1 MPTMQHHGI
10 PVARG
15 PIAATAFAAPALTTR
30 VTIVPDLPLVP
41 VRAVVAAALA
51 ADRAARSIVWAE
63 LPAEPRDDRESWD
76 AIRGALAAASGSPLT
91 GEPDEAV
98 AAYVSSLKR
107 PLLLALELR
116 PGVSHELDAGLLAL
130 LADAPHLSILAICPG
145 RRMLEVMGRAEHDA
159 NLISAASLVVDAD
172 EIQRFAGKLGVQLSD
187 EDAIA
192 LAHSPMMLPDVLP
205 AVVASASLEEIETQ
219 GDAVSYL
226 LDECEN
232 YLTMRFRASS
242 DGSVTGLLPLAV
254 PSTLTGEILELVA
267 PAIAARTPL
276 DRAAQSRIVIREGG
290 PAQSLS
296 EGGARYRMEPML
308 RRVFI
313 LELKLRDPALARR
326 LSSSLGEHFRE
337 RGEVFESIAHFSD
350 AEDWDAVI
358 ETLDGEMFRLLAEDP
373 LRVHD
378 AILALPRKVRDD
390 NPRFTLC
397 LEVGWQPREG
407 LAQAYLT
414 IARRAAGI
422 FARLPREMSPWDLLH
437 VLLIKTI
444 VFRLKGDF
452 ASALESAHALDDLL
466 DGDDDIAGRPVGTLA
481 EAHYQSGMSRLL
493 GLDLVG
499 ARESFTRS
507 FTLTQN
513 RGEATDTLA
522 ERAAEATALVRAL
535 EGETDHAS
543 TWLALVGESSLGT
556 AGLVAHAL
564 IAMGRLEPADARHW
578 LASLADPSTHDE
590 LWPFAVHAANRYGLY
605 WGDPVETD
613 GALDR
618 TWAEHGEQLVAGS
631 TAQVLLTSDAA
642 DLALLLGQLSR
653 AEAALDGVPSRN
665 TWIAVPR
672 ARLALLGGNPKHALL
687 FILEGQRRGRTER
700 YGQLDLAVLRAAAEL
715 ALGRDDDATAS
726 LLRAVNQADKS
737 GVIVAFHLLPH
748 ETLRAL
754 ADLSPEA
761 ESFIQRH
768 ELQGTSYLAPYTTV
782 AGALS
787 ERELIVL
794 RALEPGATVEQIAKK
809 LFVASN
815 TVKAQLRSIYRK
827 LNVSTR
833 TEALLVAAELGL
845 LDADSRSA

>member
-1 MPTMQHHGI
+1 MPNTPHHGI
-10 PVARG
+10 PTSRG
-15 PIAATAFAAPALTTR
+15 PLAATGFAAPALETR

-51 ADRAARSIVWAE
+51 ADKTARSIVWAE
-63 LPAEPRDDRESWD
+63 LPADPADDREAWD
-76 AIRGALAAASGSPLT
+76 AIRGALAAGSGSPLA
-91 GEPDEAV
+91 GEPEEAV
-98 AAYVSSLKR
+98 AAYVAALKK
-107 PLLLALELR
+107 PLLLALELA
-116 PGVSHELDAGLLAL
+116 PGVPHELDAGLLAL
-130 LADAPHLSILAICPG
+130 LADAPQLSILAICPG

-159 NLISAASLVVDAD
+159 TLVSAAAFVVDAD
-172 EIQRFAGKLGVQLSD
+172 EIQRFAGKLGVPLSD

-254 PSTLTGEILELVA
+254 PSTLTAEILELVA

-276 DRAAQSRIVIREGG
+276 DRAAQSRIMIREGG
-290 PAQSLS
+290 AGEP
-296 EGGARYRMEPML
+296 RYRMEPML

-326 LSSSLGEHFRE
+326 LSSSLGEHFRD

-358 ETLDGEMFRLLAEDP
+358 ETLDGEMFRLLEEDP

-452 ASALESAHALDDLL
+452 AAALESAHALDQLL
-466 DGDDDIAGRPVGTLA
+466 DGDDDIAGRPIGTLA

-513 RGEATDTLA
+513 RGEATETLA

-543 TWLALVGESSLGT
+543 TWLALVGEKSLGT

-564 IAMGRLEPADARHW
+564 IAMGKLDPRDARHW

-618 TWAEHGEQLVAGS
+618 TWAEHGEQLVGGS

-715 ALGRDDDATAS
+715 ALGREDDATAS

-748 ETLRAL
+748 DTLRSL

-761 ESFIQRH
+761 ERFIERH
-768 ELQGTSYLAPYTTV
+768 KLQGTSYLAPYTTV

-845 LDADSRSA
+845 LDADSRTA

>member
-1 MPTMQHHGI
+1 MPNSQHHGI
-10 PVARG
+10 PTSRG
-15 PIAATAFAAPALTTR
+15 PLAATPFAAPDVGTR

-51 ADRAARSIVWAE
+51 ADKAARSIVWVE

-76 AIRGALAAASGSPLT
+76 AIRGALASASGSPLA
-91 GEPDEAV
+91 GEPGDAV
-98 AAYVSSLKR
+98 AAYASALKR
-107 PLLLALELR
+107 PLLLVLELR

-130 LADAPHLSILAICPG
+130 LPEAPQLSILAICPG

-159 NLISAASLVVDAD
+159 NLVSAASLVVDAD
-172 EIQRFAGKLGVQLSD
+172 EIRRFAGKLGVQLSD
-187 EDAIA
+187 EDAFA

-254 PSTLTGEILELVA
+254 PSTLTAEILELVA
-267 PAIAARTPL
+267 PDIAARTPL
-276 DRAAQSRIVIREGG
+276 DRAAQSRIMIREGG
-290 PAQSLS
+290 AG
-296 EGGARYRMEPML
+296 EARYRMEPML

-358 ETLDGEMFRLLAEDP
+358 ETLDSEMFRLLAEDP

-452 ASALESAHALDDLL
+452 ASALESAHALDELL
-466 DGDDDIAGRPVGTLA
+466 DGDDDIAGRPIGTLA

-522 ERAAEATALVRAL
+522 ERAAEAVALVRAL

-543 TWLALVGESSLGT
+543 TWLALVAETSLGT

-564 IAMGRLEPADARHW
+564 IAMGRLDPRGARHS

-672 ARLALLGGNPKHALL
+672 ARLALLSGNPKHALL

-748 ETLRAL
+748 ETLQAL
-754 ADLSPEA
+754 GDLSPEA
-761 ESFIQRH
+761 ERFIQRH

-845 LDADSRSA
+845 LDADSRTA

>member
-1 MPTMQHHGI
+1 MPQLRHHGI

-15 PIAATAFAAPALTTR
+15 PLATTAFTAPPPETR
-30 VTIVPDLPLVP
+30 ITVVPDLPLVP
-41 VRAVVAAALA
+41 VRAIVAATLDADRTARDIVWVELPEA
-51 ADRAARSIVWAE
+51 ADANRAWG
-63 LPAEPRDDRESWD
+63 
-76 AIRGALAAASGSPLT
+76 AIAGALADASGSPLP
-91 GEPDEAV
+91 GEPADAV
-98 AAYVSSLKR
+98 AAHVSALAR
-107 PLLLALELR
+107 PLLLALELH
-116 PGVSHELDAGLLAL
+116 PGVSDDLDAGLLAL
-130 LADAPHLSILAICPG
+130 LTDAPLLSVVAICSG
-145 RRMLEVMGRAEHDA
+145 RRMLEVMGRGEHGA
-159 NLISAASLVVDAD
+159 QLVSAASLVVEAA
-172 EIQRFAGKLGVQLSD
+172 EIRRFAGTLGVKLTD
-187 EDAIA
+187 EDSIA
-192 LAHSPMMLPDVLP
+192 LAHSPLTLPDVLP
-205 AVVASASLEEIETQ
+205 AVIASASLEELETQ

-226 LDECEN
+226 LDECDS
-232 YLTMRFRASS
+232 YLTMRVRASS

-254 PSTLTGEILELVA
+254 PSTLTAEILELVA
-267 PAIAARTPL
+267 PELAARTPL
-276 DRAAQSRIVIREGG
+276 DRLAASRLLVRETG
-290 PAQSLS
+290 PGA
-296 EGGARYRMEPML
+296 ARYRMEPML
-308 RRVFI
+308 RRI
-313 LELKLRDPALARR
+313 LLLELKLRDPAQARR
-326 LSSSLGEHFRE
+326 LSSSLGELFRD
-337 RGEVFESIAHFSD
+337 RGEVFEAIAHFSD
-350 AEDWDAVI
+350 AEDWDSVI
-358 ETLDGEMFRLLAEDP
+358 DTLDGEMFRLLAEDP

-378 AILALPRKVRDD
+378 AILALPREVRDA

-407 LAQAYLT
+407 LSQAYLT

-422 FARLPREMSPWDLLH
+422 FARLPQDMSPWDRLH

-444 VFRLKGDF
+444 VFRLKGDV
-452 ASALESAHALDDLL
+452 AAALEAARALDELL
-466 DGDDDIAGRPVGTLA
+466 DDDDIAGRSVGTLA

-513 RGEATDTLA
+513 RGGVSGMLA

-543 TWLALVGESSLGT
+543 TWLGLVAEPSLGT

-564 IAMGRLEPADARHW
+564 IAMGRLEPGEARRW
-578 LASLADPSTHDE
+578 LAMLAEPGTHDE
-590 LWPFAVHAANRYGLY
+590 LWPFAIHAANRFGLY

-613 GALDR
+613 ATLDR

-653 AEAALDGVPSRN
+653 AESALDAVASRT

-672 ARLALLGGNPKHALL
+672 ARLAMLGGNPKHALL

-715 ALGRDDDATAS
+715 ALGRVDDATAS
-726 LLRAVNQADKS
+726 LLRAINQADKS

-748 ETLRAL
+748 ETLRGL
-754 ADLSPEA
+754 AALSPEA
-761 ESFIQRH
+761 EAFFARH
-768 ELQGTSYLAPYTTV
+768 DLTGTSYLAPYTTV

-845 LDADSRSA
+845 LDADSRTA

>member
-1 MPTMQHHGI
+1 MPNTLHHGI
-10 PVARG
+10 PTARG
-15 PIAATAFAAPALTTR
+15 PLATTAFTAPALGTR

-41 VRAVVAAALA
+41 VRALVATALA
-51 ADRAARSIVWAE
+51 GDRTARDVVWAE
-63 LPAEPRDDRESWD
+63 LPAEPRDDREGWD
-76 AIRGALAAASGSPLT
+76 AIRGALAAATGSPLA

-98 AAYVSSLKR
+98 KSHLVALKR
-107 PLLLALELR
+107 PLLLTLELH
-116 PGVSHELDAGLLAL
+116 PGVSLEFDSGLLDL
-130 LADAPHLSILAICPG
+130 LADAPHLSILAICSG
-145 RRMLEVMGRAEHDA
+145 RRMLEVMGRVEYGAQ
-159 NLISAASLVVDAD
+159 LVSAASLIVDAK
-172 EIQRFAGKLGVQLSD
+172 EIRRFAGKLGVKLSD

-192 LAHSPMMLPDVLP
+192 LAHSPMILPDVLP
-205 AVVASASLEEIETQ
+205 AVIACASLEEIETQ

-232 YLTMRFRASS
+232 FLTMRFRASS
-242 DGSVTGLLPLAV
+242 DESVTGLLPLAV
-254 PSTLTGEILELVA
+254 PSTLTSAILGLVA
-267 PAIAARTPL
+267 PTIAARTPL
-276 DRAAQSRIVIREGG
+276 DRAALSRIVIRESGSG
-290 PAQSLS
+290 
-296 EGGARYRMEPML
+296 EARYRMEPML
-308 RRVFI
+308 RRVLI

-326 LSSSLGEHFRE
+326 LSLALGEHFRQ
-337 RGEVFESIAHFSD
+337 RGEIFESIAHFSD
-350 AEDWDAVI
+350 AEDWDAAI
-358 ETLDGEMFRLLAEDP
+358 ETLDSEMFRLLAADP

-452 ASALESAHALDDLL
+452 AAALDAANSLDALL
-466 DGDDDIAGRPVGTLA
+466 DSDDDIAGRPVGTLA
-481 EAHYQSGMSRLL
+481 EAHYQSGMTRLL

-543 TWLALVGESSLGT
+543 TWLGLVAETSLGT

-564 IAMGRLEPADARHW
+564 IAMGRLEPADARQW
-578 LASLADPSTHDE
+578 LASFADPSTHDE
-590 LWPFAVHAANRYGLY
+590 LWPFAVHASNRYGLY

-653 AEAALDGVPSRN
+653 AEATLDGVPSRN

-672 ARLALLGGNPKHALL
+672 ARLALLSGNPKHALL

-715 ALGRDDDATAS
+715 ALGREDDATAS

-748 ETLRAL
+748 ETLKIL
-754 ADLSPEA
+754 AELAPEA
-761 ESFIQRH
+761 ERFVERH
-768 ELQGTSYLAPYTTV
+768 ELRGTSYLAPYTAV

-794 RALEPGATVEQIAKK
+794 RALEPGETVEQIAKK

-845 LDADSRSA
+845 LDADTRTA

>member
-1 MPTMQHHGI
+1 MPKAQHHGI
-10 PVARG
+10 PAARG
-15 PIAATAFAAPALTTR
+15 PLAATAFAPPEPGTR
-30 VTIVPDLPLVP
+30 LSIVPDVPLVP

-51 ADRAARSIVWAE
+51 RDAADRDIVWVA
-63 LPAEPRDDRESWD
+63 LPAEPADEREVWD
-76 AIRGALAAASGSPLT
+76 AIRGALADASGAPLT
-91 GEPDEAV
+91 GDPDAAV
-98 AAYVSSLKR
+98 VEHVATR
-107 PLLLALELR
+107 RRDLLLVLDVP
-116 PGVSHELDAGLLAL
+116 PGVPHEVDAGLLGL
-130 LADAPHLSILAICPG
+130 LVAAPRLSILAICPG
-145 RRMLEVMGRAEHDA
+145 RRMLEVMGRVEHGAE
-159 NLISAASLVVDAD
+159 LVSAADLVVDAAG
-172 EIQRFAGKLGVQLSD
+172 IRAFAGKLGVQLSD

-192 LAHSPMMLPDVLP
+192 LSHSPLTLPDVLP
-205 AVVASASLEEIETQ
+205 AVIATASLEEIETQ

-226 LDECEN
+226 LDECESF
-232 YLTMRFRASS
+232 LTLRFRATS
-242 DGSVTGLLPLAV
+242 DDSVTGLLPLAV
-254 PSTLTGEILELVA
+254 PSTLTAEILNLVA
-267 PAIAARTPL
+267 PAIAARAPL
-276 DRAAQSRIVIREGG
+276 DRAAQARMVVREPGTG
-290 PAQSLS
+290 EP
-296 EGGARYRMEPML
+296 RYRMEPML
-308 RRVFI
+308 RRVLI
-313 LELKLRDPALARR
+313 LELKLRDPALSRE
-326 LSSSLGEHFRE
+326 LSSSLGVHFRE

-358 ETLDGEMFRLLAEDP
+358 ATLDGQMFRLLAEDP

-378 AILALPRKVRDD
+378 AILALPRRVREE

-414 IARRAAGI
+414 IARRAAGV
-422 FARLPREMSPWDLLH
+422 FARLPEEMSAWDLLH

-452 ASALESAHALDDLL
+452 PAALAAADALDALL
-466 DGDDDIAGRPVGTLA
+466 DGDDDVAGRPIGTLA
-481 EAHYQSGMSRLL
+481 EAHYQSGMTRLL

-499 ARESFTRS
+499 AREGFARS

-513 RGEATDTLA
+513 RGEATEALA
-522 ERAAEATALVRAL
+522 TRAAEATALVRAL

-543 TWLALVGESSLGT
+543 TWLGHVEDAALGT

-564 IAMGRLEPADARHW
+564 IEMGRLHPEQARARLDQLGDPAE
-578 LASLADPSTHDE
+578 HDE
-590 LWPFAVHAANRYGLY
+590 LWPFVVHAGDRYGLC
-605 WGDPVETD
+605 WGDAVETD
-613 GALDR
+613 SALDR

-687 FILEGQRRGRTER
+687 FILEGQRRGRVER

-715 ALGRDDDATAS
+715 ALGREDDATAS
-726 LLRAVNQADKS
+726 LLRAINQSEKS
-737 GVIVAFHLLPH
+737 GVIVPFHLLPH
-748 ETLRAL
+748 DTLRSL
-754 ADLSPEA
+754 AGLSSEA
-761 ESFIQRH
+761 GAFVARH
-768 ELQGTSYLAPYTTV
+768 GLTGSDYLAPYTAV

-845 LDADSRSA
+845 LDADPRSA

>member
-1 MPTMQHHGI
+1 MPQALHHGL

-15 PIAATAFAAPALTTR
+15 PVAPTAFRAPDHDIR
-30 VTIVPDLPLVP
+30 ITIVPDLPLVP
-41 VRAVVAAALA
+41 VRAVVAAALT
-51 ADRAARSIVWAE
+51 ADTVDRDIVWAE
-63 LPAEPRDDRESWD
+63 LPAAPVDDREAWD
-76 AIRGALAAASGSPLT
+76 AIRGALAHASGVALK
-91 GEPDEAV
+91 GEPDAAV
-98 AAYVSSLKR
+98 VEYLAELKR
-107 PLLLALELR
+107 PLLLALDIR
-116 PGVSHELDAGLLAL
+116 PSVSHELDAGLLGL
-130 LADAPHLSILAICPG
+130 LVAAPKLSIIAICPG
-145 RRMLEVMGRAEHDA
+145 RRMLEVMGRAEYGA
-159 NLISAASLVVDAD
+159 QLVSAATLVVDP
-172 EIQRFAGKLGVQLSD
+172 EGIRRFAGKLGVQLTD

-192 LAHSPMMLPDVLP
+192 LSHSPMMLPDVLP
-205 AVVASASLEEIETQ
+205 AVIASASLEEMETQ

-242 DGSVTGLLPLAV
+242 DDSVTGLLPLAV
-254 PSTLTGEILELVA
+254 PSTLTGEILSLVA
-267 PAIAARTPL
+267 PAIAERTPL
-276 DRAAQSRIVIREGG
+276 DRAAQSRIVIREAAGSTGEQGG
-290 PAQSLS
+290 
-296 EGGARYRMEPML
+296 EARYRMEPML
-308 RRVFI
+308 RRVLI
-313 LELKLRDPALARR
+313 LELKLRDPALSKR
-326 LSSSLGEHFRE
+326 LSSALGEHFRE

-350 AEDWDAVI
+350 AEDWDSVI
-358 ETLDGEMFRLLAEDP
+358 GTLDGEMFRLLAEDP

-378 AILALPRKVRDD
+378 AILALPRKVRDE

-422 FARLPREMSPWDLLH
+422 FARLPREMSPWDMLH

-452 ASALESAHALDDLL
+452 AAALDAVRELDALL
-466 DGDDDIAGRPVGTLA
+466 DDDDDIAGRPVGTLA
-481 EAHYQSGMSRLL
+481 EAHYQSGLTRML

-513 RGEATDTLA
+513 RGDSAEKLA

-543 TWLALVGESSLGT
+543 TWLALVPEASIGT

-564 IAMGRLEPADARHW
+564 IAMGRLEPTSARHW
-578 LASLADPSTHDE
+578 LASLADPAGHDE
-590 LWPFAVHAANRYGLY
+590 LWPFVVHANNRYGLY

-653 AEAALDGVPSRN
+653 AEAALDGVVSRN

-687 FILEGQRRGRTER
+687 FILEGQRRGRVER

-715 ALGRDDDATAS
+715 ALGREDDATAS

-748 ETLRAL
+748 QTLRAL

-761 ESFIQRH
+761 DAFVGRH
-768 ELQGTSYLAPYTTV
+768 ELRGTSYLAPYTAV

-809 LFVASN
+809 
-815 TVKAQLRSIYRK
+815 
-827 LNVSTR
+827 
-833 TEALLVAAELGL
+833 
-845 LDADSRSA
+845 

>member
-1 MPTMQHHGI
+1 MPNPLHHGI

-15 PIAATAFAAPALTTR
+15 PIATTAFSPPALDTR
-30 VTIVPDLPLVP
+30 ITIVPDLPLVP
-41 VRAVVAAALA
+41 VRAVVATALA
-51 ADRAARSIVWAE
+51 ADKSARDIVWAE
-63 LPAEPRDDRESWD
+63 LPAAPADDREAWD
-76 AIRGALAAASGSPLT
+76 AIRSALAAATGSPDG

-98 AAYVSSLKR
+98 AAQLSALKR
-107 PLLLALELR
+107 PLLLALELA
-116 PGVSHELDAGLLAL
+116 PGVSHEVDAGLLAL
-130 LADAPHLSILAICPG
+130 LTDAPHFSILAICSG
-145 RRMLEVMGRAEHDA
+145 RRMLEVMGRGEHGA
-159 NLISAASLVVDAD
+159 QLVSPVSLVVEAA
-172 EIQRFAGKLGVQLSD
+172 EIRRFAGKLGVKLSD
-187 EDAIA
+187 EDALA

-205 AVVASASLEEIETQ
+205 AVIASASLEEIETQ

-254 PSTLTGEILELVA
+254 PSTLTADILEIVA
-267 PAIAARTPL
+267 PEIAARTPL
-276 DRAAQSRIVIREGG
+276 DRAALSRIMIRESAAGDG
-290 PAQSLS
+290 
-296 EGGARYRMEPML
+296 RYRMEPML
-308 RRVFI
+308 RRIFI

-350 AEDWDAVI
+350 AEDWDSVI
-358 ETLDGEMFRLLAEDP
+358 ETLDSEMFRLLAEDP

-437 VLLIKTI
+437 VLLIKSI

-452 ASALESAHALDDLL
+452 AAALEAARALDALL
-466 DGDDDIAGRPVGTLA
+466 DGDDDIAGRPIGTLA
-481 EAHYQSGMSRLL
+481 EAHYQSGMTRLL
-493 GLDLVG
+493 GLDMVG

-543 TWLALVGESSLGT
+543 TWLGLVAETSLGT

-564 IAMGRLEPADARHW
+564 IAMGRLEPAEARHW

-715 ALGRDDDATAS
+715 ALGREDDATAS

-748 ETLRAL
+748 ETLQSL
-754 ADLSPEA
+754 AGLSPEA
-761 ESFIQRH
+761 ERFVERH
-768 ELQGTSYLAPYTTV
+768 DLQGTSYLAPYTAV

>member
-1 MPTMQHHGI
+1 MPKAQHHGI
-10 PVARG
+10 PRARG
-15 PIAATAFAAPALTTR
+15 PVATTAFRAPDPEVRL
-30 VTIVPDLPLVP
+30 TIVPDLPLVP
-41 VRAVVAAALA
+41 VRAVVGAALA
-51 ADRAARSIVWAE
+51 ADDLPRDIVWVE
-63 LPAEPRDDRESWD
+63 LPTTPVDDRESWD
-76 AIRGALAAASGSPLT
+76 AIRASLAAASGAALT
-91 GEPDEAV
+91 GEPEAAVVEYV
-98 AAYVSSLKR
+98 AALKR
-107 PLLLALELR
+107 PLLLALDIR
-116 PGVSHELDAGLLAL
+116 PEVSHDLDAGLLAL
-130 LADAPHLSILAICPG
+130 LVGAPKLSIIAICPG
-145 RRMLEVMGRAEHDA
+145 RRLLEVMGRVEHA
-159 NLISAASLVVDAD
+159 AHLVSAATLVVDPD
-172 EIQRFAGKLGVQLSD
+172 GIRTFAAKLGVQLSD

-192 LAHSPMMLPDVLP
+192 LSHSPMMLPDVLP
-205 AVVASASLEEIETQ
+205 AVIASASLEEIETQ

-242 DGSVTGLLPLAV
+242 DDTVTGLLPLAV
-254 PSTLTGEILELVA
+254 PSTLTAEILELVA
-267 PAIAARTPL
+267 PAIAARTQL
-276 DRAAQSRIVIREGG
+276 DRAAQSRIVIREAGSGPSPAEGG
-290 PAQSLS
+290 P
-296 EGGARYRMEPML
+296 RYRMEPML
-308 RRVFI
+308 RRVLI
-313 LELKLRDPALARR
+313 LELRLRDPALSRQ
-326 LSSSLGEHFRE
+326 LSSALGEHFRD
-337 RGEVFESIAHFSD
+337 RGDVFESIAHFSD
-350 AEDWDAVI
+350 AEDWGAVI
-358 ETLDGEMFRLLAEDP
+358 DTLDGQMFRLLAEDP

-378 AILALPRKVRDD
+378 AILALPRKVRDE

-452 ASALESAHALDDLL
+452 AAALDSAHALDELL
-466 DGDDDIAGRPVGTLA
+466 DGDDDISGRPIGTLA

-513 RGEATDTLA
+513 RGDAAEKLA

-543 TWLALVGESSLGT
+543 TWLALVQEASLGT

-564 IAMGRLEPADARHW
+564 IAMGRLRPDDARHW
-578 LASLADPSTHDE
+578 LALLADPSVHDE
-590 LWPFAVHAANRYGLY
+590 LWPFVVHAANRYGLY

-613 GALDR
+613 SALDR

-687 FILEGQRRGRTER
+687 FILEGQRRGRVER
-700 YGQLDLAVLRAAAEL
+700 YGQLDLAVLRSAAEL
-715 ALGRDDDATAS
+715 ARDATTTP
-726 LLRAVNQADKS
+726 R
-737 GVIVAFHLLPH
+737 P
-748 ETLRAL
+748 RCC
-754 ADLSPEA
+754 
-761 ESFIQRH
+761 
-768 ELQGTSYLAPYTTV
+768 AP
-782 AGALS
+782 
-787 ERELIVL
+787 
-794 RALEPGATVEQIAKK
+794 
-809 LFVASN
+809 
-815 TVKAQLRSIYRK
+815 
-827 LNVSTR
+827 STR
-833 TEALLVAAELGL
+833 PT
-845 LDADSRSA
+845 SRA

>member
-1 MPTMQHHGI
+1 MPKAQHHGF
-10 PVARG
+10 PPSRG
-15 PIAATAFAAPALTTR
+15 PLAATAFAAPHQEARL
-30 VTIVPDLPLVP
+30 TIVPDLPLVP

-51 ADRAARSIVWAE
+51 ADSADRDIVWAE
-63 LPAEPRDDRESWD
+63 LPDGEAD
-76 AIRGALAAASGSPLT
+76 AWEALRAALAAASGSALD
-91 GEPDEAV
+91 GAPDAAV
-98 AAYVSSLKR
+98 IEHLAQLRR
-107 PLLLALELR
+107 PLLLALDIR
-116 PGVSHELDAGLLAL
+116 PGVSHELDSGLLGMLVA
-130 LADAPHLSILAICPG
+130 APLLSIVAICPG
-145 RRMLEVMGRAEHDA
+145 RRMLEVMGRVEHGA
-159 NLISAASLVVDAD
+159 QLVSPASLVVDAD
-172 EIQRFAGKLGVQLSD
+172 GIRRFAGKLGVQLTE

-192 LAHSPMMLPDVLP
+192 LAHSPLLLPDVLP
-205 AVVASASLEEIETQ
+205 AVVASASLEEMETQ

-232 YLTMRFRASS
+232 FLTMRFRASS
-242 DGSVTGLLPLAV
+242 DDSVTGLLPLAV
-254 PSTLTGEILELVA
+254 PSTLTAEIIELVA
-267 PAIAARTPL
+267 PGIARRTPL
-276 DRAAQSRIVIREGG
+276 ERAALAGIMIREGG
-290 PAQSLS
+290 S
-296 EGGARYRMEPML
+296 GDARYRMEPML
-308 RRVFI
+308 RRVLI
-313 LELKLRDPALARR
+313 LELRLRDPALSRR

-358 ETLDGEMFRLLAEDP
+358 GTLDGEMFRLLADDP

-378 AILALPRKVRDD
+378 AILALPRQVRDD

-422 FARLPREMSPWDLLH
+422 FGRLPKDMAPWDLLH

-452 ASALESAHALDDLL
+452 ATALEAADELDGLL
-466 DGDDDIAGRPVGTLA
+466 DGDDDIAGRPIGTLA
-481 EAHYQSGMSRLL
+481 EAHYQSGMTRLL

-513 RGEATDTLA
+513 RGDAAERLA

-543 TWLALVGESSLGT
+543 SWLAQVPEEALST
-556 AGLVAHAL
+556 AGLVARAL
-564 IAMGRLEPADARHW
+564 IAMGRLDPEDARHW
-578 LASLADPSTHDE
+578 LALLADPAEHDE
-590 LWPFAVHAANRYGLY
+590 LWPFVVHAGDRYGLY

-613 GALDR
+613 SALDR

-687 FILEGQRRGRTER
+687 FILEGQRRGRVER

-715 ALGRDDDATAS
+715 ALGREDDATAS
-726 LLRAVNQADKS
+726 LLRAINQADKS
-737 GVIVAFHLLPH
+737 GVIVPFHLLPH
-748 ETLRAL
+748 DTLRVL
-754 ADLSPEA
+754 AALSPEA
-761 ESFIQRH
+761 EAFVARH
-768 ELQGTSYLAPYTTV
+768 ELQGTSYLAPYTAV

>member
-1 MPTMQHHGI
+1 MPTALHHGI
-10 PVARG
+10 PTARG
-15 PIAATAFAAPALTTR
+15 PLAATTFAAPDPAVRL
-30 VTIVPDLPLVP
+30 TIVPDLPLVP
-41 VRAVVAAALA
+41 VRPVVAAALA
-51 ADRAARSIVWAE
+51 ADRAARDIVWID
-63 LPAEPRDDRESWD
+63 LPAAPRDDRDAWG
-76 AIRGALAAASGSPLT
+76 AIRDALAAATGSPLA
-91 GEPDEAV
+91 GEPGDAV
-98 AAYVSSLKR
+98 AAHLSARER
-107 PLLLALELR
+107 PLLLALELHA
-116 PGVSHELDAGLLAL
+116 GVSLEIDSGLLAL
-130 LADAPHLSILAICPG
+130 LADAPHVSILAICSG
-145 RRMLEVMGRAEHDA
+145 RRLLEVMGRVEHGA
-159 NLISAASLVVDAD
+159 RMVSASSLVVDAK
-172 EIQRFAGKLGVQLSD
+172 EIRRFAGKLGVTLSD
-187 EDAIA
+187 EDALV
-192 LAHSPMMLPDVLP
+192 LAHSPVMLPDVLP
-205 AVVASASLEEIETQ
+205 AVIASVSLEEIETQ
-219 GDAVSYL
+219 GDVVSYL

-242 DGSVTGLLPLAV
+242 DESVTGLLPLAV
-254 PSTLTGEILELVA
+254 PSTLTGEVLELVA

-276 DRAAQSRIVIREGG
+276 DRAALSRILIRESGTG
-290 PAQSLS
+290 T
-296 EGGARYRMEPML
+296 ARFRMEPML
-308 RRVFI
+308 RRV
-313 LELKLRDPALARR
+313 LLVELKLRDPELARR
-326 LSSSLGEHFRE
+326 LSSSLGEHFRA
-337 RGEVFESIAHFSD
+337 RGEIFEAIAHFSD
-350 AEDWDAVI
+350 AGDWDSVI
-358 ETLDGEMFRLLAEDP
+358 ETLDSEMFRLLAEDP

-390 NPRFTLC
+390 NPRLTLL

-422 FARLPREMSPWDLLH
+422 FARLPHEMSPWDLLH

-452 ASALESAHALDDLL
+452 AAALDAAHAIDALL

-481 EAHYQSGMSRLL
+481 EAHFQSGMTRLL

-507 FTLTQN
+507 FTLTQK
-513 RGEATDTLA
+513 RGAATDPQA

-535 EGETDHAS
+535 EGETEHAS
-543 TWLALVGESSLGT
+543 TWLGLVAETSLGT

-564 IAMGRLEPADARHW
+564 IAMGRLDPAEARRR
-578 LASLADPSTHDE
+578 LASLSDPSTHDE
-590 LWPFAVHAANRYGLY
+590 LWPFAVHAANRFGLY

-653 AEAALDGVPSRN
+653 AEAALDAVPSRN

-672 ARLALLGGNPKHALL
+672 ARLALLGGDPKHALL

-715 ALGRDDDATAS
+715 ALGREDDATAS
-726 LLRAVNQADKS
+726 LLRAVNQAEKS

-754 ADLSPEA
+754 ADLVPEA
-761 ESFIQRH
+761 ARFVERH
-768 ELQGTSYLAPYTTV
+768 ELHGTAYLAPYTTV

-845 LDADSRSA
+845 LDADSRTA

>member
-1 MPTMQHHGI
+1 MPSLRHHGI

-15 PIAATAFAAPALTTR
+15 PIAAPAFAAPSLDTR
-30 VTIVPDLPLVP
+30 ITIVPDVPLVP

-51 ADRAARSIVWAE
+51 ADKLERDIVWVE
-63 LPAEPRDDRESWD
+63 LPAGSCDASDAWEAMRAALASASRSSIDGEPR
-76 AIRGALAAASGSPLT
+76 
-91 GEPDEAV
+91 EAV
-98 AAYVSSLKR
+98 AAHIAGRTR
-107 PLLLALELR
+107 PLLLVLELH
-116 PGVSHELDAGLLAL
+116 PGVPHELDSGLLAL
-130 LADAPHLSILAICPG
+130 LTDAPLLSILAICSG
-145 RRMLEVMGRAEHDA
+145 RRMLEVMGRGEHGA
-159 NLISAASLVVDAD
+159 QLVSAASLVVEAA
-172 EIQRFAGKLGVQLSD
+172 EIRRFAGKLGVTLSD

-205 AVVASASLEEIETQ
+205 AVIASASLEEMATQ
-219 GDAVSYL
+219 GDAVAYL

-254 PSTLTGEILELVA
+254 PSTLTAEILTLVA
-267 PAIAARTPL
+267 PDIALRSPL
-276 DRAAQSRIVIREGG
+276 DRIASSRILVRESGTG
-290 PAQSLS
+290 P
-296 EGGARYRMEPML
+296 ARYRMEPML

-313 LELKLRDPALARR
+313 LELKLRDPERARR
-326 LSSSLGEHFRE
+326 LSSSLGEHFRD
-337 RGEVFESIAHFSD
+337 RGEVFEAISHFAD

-358 ETLDGEMFRLLAEDP
+358 ETLDSEMFRLLAEDP

-378 AILALPRKVRDD
+378 AILALPRAVRDD

-422 FARLPREMSPWDLLH
+422 FARLPQEMSPWDRLH

-452 ASALESAHALDDLL
+452 GAALEAADGLDALL
-466 DGDDDIAGRPVGTLA
+466 DGDDDISGRPLRTLA
-481 EAHYQSGMSRLL
+481 EAHYQSGMTRLL

-499 ARESFTRS
+499 ARESFARS

-513 RGEATDTLA
+513 GGAASDLLA

-535 EGETDHAS
+535 EGETDNAS
-543 TWLALVGESSLGT
+543 TWLGLVAEASLGT

-578 LASLADPSTHDE
+578 LATLADPGAQDE

-631 TAQVLLTSDAA
+631 TAHVLLTSDAA

-672 ARLALLGGNPKHALL
+672 ARLAMLTGNPKHALL

-715 ALGRDDDATAS
+715 ALGREDDAAAS
-726 LLRAVNQADKS
+726 LLRAVNQADKT

-748 ETLRAL
+748 ETLQQL
-754 ADLSPEA
+754 AALSPEA
-761 ESFIQRH
+761 QRFVKRH
-768 ELQGTSYLAPYTTV
+768 QLKGTSYLAPYTAI

-809 LFVASN
+809 LFV
-815 TVKAQLRSIYRK
+815 
-827 LNVSTR
+827 
-833 TEALLVAAELGL
+833 
-845 LDADSRSA
+845 

>member
-1 MPTMQHHGI
+1 MPHTLHHGI
-10 PVARG
+10 PSARG
-15 PIAATAFAAPALTTR
+15 PLAATAFVAPATGTR
-30 VTIVPDLPLVP
+30 VSIVPDLPLVP
-41 VRAVVAAALA
+41 VRTVVAAALA
-51 ADRAARSIVWAE
+51 GDRTARDIVWVD
-63 LPAEPRDDRESWD
+63 LPAEPRDDREAWD
-76 AIRGALAAASGSPLT
+76 AIRGALAAATGSPLS
-91 GEPDEAV
+91 GEPGEAV
-98 AAYVSSLKR
+98 ATHLAALTR
-107 PLLLALELR
+107 PLLLAFELHPGISLELD
-116 PGVSHELDAGLLAL
+116 SGLLGL
-130 LADAPHLSILAICPG
+130 LADAPQLSLLAICSG
-145 RRMLEVMGRAEHDA
+145 RRLLEVMGRVEHGA
-159 NLISAASLVVDAD
+159 QLVSAASLVVDAK
-172 EIQRFAGKLGVQLSD
+172 EIRRFAGKLGVKLSD

-192 LAHSPMMLPDVLP
+192 LAHSPMILPDVLP
-205 AVVASASLEEIETQ
+205 AVIASASLEEIETQ
-219 GDAVSYL
+219 GDALSYL

-232 YLTMRFRASS
+232 FLTMRFRASS
-242 DGSVTGLLPLAV
+242 DESVTGLLPLAV
-254 PSTLTGEILELVA
+254 PSTLTGEILELIA

-276 DRAAQSRIVIREGG
+276 DRAALSRIMIRESGPGQSMSEGG
-290 PAQSLS
+290 P
-296 EGGARYRMEPML
+296 RYRMEPML
-308 RRVFI
+308 RRVLI
-313 LELKLRDPALARR
+313 MELKLRDPALARR
-326 LSSSLGEHFRE
+326 LSSSLGEHFRD
-337 RGEVFESIAHFSD
+337 RGEVFASIAHFSD

-358 ETLDGEMFRLLAEDP
+358 ETLDSEMFRLLAEDP

-452 ASALESAHALDDLL
+452 AAALVAAHGLDALL
-466 DGDDDIAGRPVGTLA
+466 DGDDDIAGRPIGTLA
-481 EAHYQSGMSRLL
+481 EAHYQSGMTRLL

-513 RGEATDTLA
+513 RGEATDSLA

-543 TWLALVGESSLGT
+543 TWLGLVAETSLGT
-556 AGLVAHAL
+556 AGVVAHAL
-564 IAMGRLEPADARHW
+564 TAMGRLEPADARHW
-578 LASLADPSTHDE
+578 LASLADPSTNDE

-613 GALDR
+613 GSLDR

-672 ARLALLGGNPKHALL
+672 ARLALLAGNPKHALL

-737 GVIVAFHLLPH
+737 GVIVAFHLLPPD
-748 ETLRAL
+748 TLRAL
-754 ADLSPEA
+754 AALSPEA
-761 ESFIQRH
+761 ARFVERH
-768 ELQGTSYLAPYTTV
+768 ELQGTSYLAPYTAV

-794 RALEPGATVEQIAKK
+794 RSLEPGATVEQIAKK

>member
-1 MPTMQHHGI
+1 MSKAQHHGI

-15 PIAATAFAAPALTTR
+15 PIAATAFIAPEPGTR
-30 VTIVPDLPLVP
+30 LTIVPDLPLVP
-41 VRAVVAAALA
+41 VRAVVAAALE
-51 ADRAARSIVWAE
+51 ADNRERSIVWVD
-63 LPAEPRDDRESWD
+63 LPADPIDDRESWD
-76 AIRGALAAASGSPLT
+76 AIRAALAAASGTPLA
-91 GEPDEAV
+91 GEPDAAV
-98 AAYVSSLKR
+98 IDYVAGLKR
-107 PLLLALELR
+107 PLLLAVDIR
-116 PGVSHELDAGLLAL
+116 PGVSHELDAGLLSL
-130 LADAPHLSILAICPG
+130 LIAAPKLSIIAICPG
-145 RRMLEVMGRAEHDA
+145 RRMLEVMGRVEHA
-159 NLISAASLVVDAD
+159 AQLISGAALVVEPDG
-172 EIQRFAGKLGVQLSD
+172 IRTFAAKLGVQLSD

-192 LAHSPMMLPDVLP
+192 LSHSPMMLPDVLP
-205 AVVASASLEEIETQ
+205 AVIASASLEEMQTQ
-219 GDAVSYL
+219 GDAVLYL

-232 YLTMRFRASS
+232 YLTMRFRASA
-242 DGSVTGLLPLAV
+242 DDSVTGLLPLAV
-254 PSTLTGEILELVA
+254 PSTLTAEILELVA
-267 PAIAARTPL
+267 PAIAARAQL
-276 DRAAQSRIVIREGG
+276 DRGAQSRIVIRQAGD
-290 PAQSLS
+290 
-296 EGGARYRMEPML
+296 GAGARDVVRYRMEPML
-308 RRVFI
+308 RRVLI
-313 LELKLRDPALARR
+313 LELRLRDPALSRR
-326 LSSSLGEHFRE
+326 LSSALGEHFRE

-350 AEDWDAVI
+350 AEDWDSVI
-358 ETLDGEMFRLLAEDP
+358 ETLDSQMFRLLAEDP

-378 AILALPRKVRDD
+378 AILALPRSVREE

-422 FARLPREMSPWDLLH
+422 FARLPQQMSPWDLLH

-452 ASALESAHALDDLL
+452 AAALESANALDDLL
-466 DGDDDIAGRPVGTLA
+466 DRDDDISGRPIGTLA

-493 GLDLVG
+493 GLDMVG

-513 RGEATDTLA
+513 RGESAEKLA
-522 ERAAEATALVRAL
+522 ERAAQATALVRAL
-535 EGETDHAS
+535 EGETDQAS
-543 TWLALVGESSLGT
+543 TWLGLVPEASLGS

-564 IAMGRLEPADARHW
+564 IAMGRLKPNEARHW

-590 LWPFAVHAANRYGLY
+590 LWPFVVHANNRYGLY

-613 GALDR
+613 SALDR

-653 AEAALDGVPSRN
+653 AEAALDGVLSRN

-687 FILEGQRRGRTER
+687 FILEGQRRGRVER

-715 ALGRDDDATAS
+715 ALGRDGDATAS
-726 LLRAVNQADKS
+726 LLRAINQADKS

-754 ADLSPEA
+754 AGLSPEA
-761 ESFIQRH
+761 EAFVAAY
-768 ELQGTSYLAPYTTV
+768 ELTGTSYLAPYTAV

-845 LDADSRSA
+845 LDADSRTA

>member
-1 MPTMQHHGI
+1 MPKAQHFGL
-10 PVARG
+10 PAARG
-15 PIAATAFAAPALTTR
+15 PVAATAFQAPEPGTR
-30 VTIVPDLPLVP
+30 LTIVPDLPLVP
-41 VRAVVAAALA
+41 VRAVVANALA
-51 ADRAARSIVWAE
+51 ADELERDIVWAQ
-63 LPAEPRDDRESWD
+63 LPAAPRDDRESWD
-76 AIRGALAAASGSPLT
+76 AIRAALAAASGAPLA
-91 GEPDEAV
+91 GEPDAAV
-98 AAYVSSLKR
+98 IEYAAGLRR
-107 PLLLALELR
+107 PLVLALDIR
-116 PGVSHELDAGLLAL
+116 PGVSHEIDAGLLSL
-130 LADAPHLSILAICPG
+130 LIAAPLLSIVAICPG
-145 RRMLEVMGRAEHDA
+145 RRMLEVMGRVEHGA
-159 NLISAASLVVDAD
+159 VLVSGASLVVDAD
-172 EIQRFAGKLGVQLSD
+172 GIQAFAAKLGVVLSD
-187 EDAIA
+187 DDAIA

-205 AVVASASLEEIETQ
+205 AVIASASLEEIETQ

-232 YLTMRFRASS
+232 YLTMRFRATS
-242 DGSVTGLLPLAV
+242 DDTVTGLLPLAV
-254 PSTLTGEILELVA
+254 PSTLTPAILGLVA
-267 PAIAARTPL
+267 PAIAERTQL
-276 DRAAQSRIVIREGG
+276 DRAAQSRIVIREAAGSDAG
-290 PAQSLS
+290 T
-296 EGGARYRMEPML
+296 GARYRMEPML
-308 RRVFI
+308 RRVLI
-313 LELKLRDPALARR
+313 LELRLRDPALSRR
-326 LSSSLGEHFRE
+326 LSSALGEHFRE

-358 ETLDGEMFRLLAEDP
+358 GTLDGEMFRLLAEDP

-378 AILALPRKVRDD
+378 AILALPRKVRDE

-422 FARLPREMSPWDLLH
+422 FGRLPREMSPWDLLH

-452 ASALESAHALDDLL
+452 AGALEAAHALDVLL
-466 DGDDDIAGRPVGTLA
+466 DDDDDISGRPIGTLA

-513 RGEATDTLA
+513 RGDSAEKLA
-522 ERAAEATALVRAL
+522 ERAAESTALVRAL

-543 TWLALVGESSLGT
+543 TWLGLVPESSLGT

-564 IAMGRLEPADARHW
+564 IAMGRLQPQDARHW
-578 LASLADPSTHDE
+578 IASLADPSVHDE
-590 LWPFAVHAANRYGLY
+590 LWPFVVHATNRYGLY

-613 GALDR
+613 SALDR

-653 AEAALDGVPSRN
+653 AEAALDAVPSRN

-687 FILEGQRRGRTER
+687 FILEGQRRGRVER

-726 LLRAVNQADKS
+726 LLRAINQADKS
-737 GVIVAFHLLPH
+737 GVIVPFHLLPH

-761 ESFIQRH
+761 RAFVSRFQ
-768 ELQGTSYLAPYTTV
+768 LQGTSYLAPYTAV

-845 LDADSRSA
+845 LDDESRTA

>member
-1 MPTMQHHGI
+1 MPKAQHHAI

-15 PIAATAFAAPALTTR
+15 PVAATAFAAPDRDTR
-30 VTIVPDLPLVP
+30 LTIVPDLPLVP
-41 VRAVVAAALA
+41 VRAVVAAALS
-51 ADRAARSIVWAE
+51 ADTVDRDIVWVE
-63 LPAEPRDDRESWD
+63 LPSAPKDDRESWD
-76 AIRGALAAASGSPLT
+76 AIRAALAAASGSALA
-91 GEPDEAV
+91 GDPDAAV
-98 AAYVSSLKR
+98 VDHLAALKR
-107 PLLLALELR
+107 PLLLALDIR
-116 PGVSHELDAGLLAL
+116 PEVSHEVDAGLLGL
-130 LADAPHLSILAICPG
+130 LIAAPKLSIVAICPG
-145 RRMLEVMGRAEHDA
+145 RRMLEVMGRAEYGA
-159 NLISAASLVVDAD
+159 QLVSAASLVADAD
-172 EIQRFAGKLGVQLSD
+172 GIRSFAGKLGVQLTE

-192 LAHSPMMLPDVLP
+192 LSHSPMMLPDVLP
-205 AVVASASLEEIETQ
+205 AVVASASLEEMETQ

-242 DGSVTGLLPLAV
+242 DDSVTGLLPLAV

-276 DRAAQSRIVIREGG
+276 DRAAQSRIVIRE
-290 PAQSLS
+290 P
-296 EGGARYRMEPML
+296 GAGEPRYRMEPML
-308 RRVFI
+308 RRVLI
-313 LELKLRDPALARR
+313 LELKLRDPALSRR
-326 LSSSLGEHFRE
+326 LSSALGEHFRE
-337 RGEVFESIAHFSD
+337 HGDVFESIAHFSD

-358 ETLDGEMFRLLAEDP
+358 DTLDGEMFRLLAEDP

-378 AILALPRKVRDD
+378 AILALPRKVRDE

-422 FARLPREMSPWDLLH
+422 FGRLPQEMSPWDQLH

-452 ASALESAHALDDLL
+452 AAALDAAHELDALL
-466 DGDDDIAGRPVGTLA
+466 DDDDDIAGRPIGTLA
-481 EAHYQSGMSRLL
+481 EAHYQSGLTRML

-513 RGEATDTLA
+513 RGDSAERLA

-535 EGETDHAS
+535 ESETDHAS
-543 TWLALVGESSLGT
+543 TWLSLVAEANLGT

-564 IAMGRLEPADARHW
+564 IAMGRMEPTAARHW
-578 LASLADPSTHDE
+578 IALLADPAGHDE
-590 LWPFAVHAANRYGLY
+590 LWPFVVHAGNRYGLY

-613 GALDR
+613 SALDR
-618 TWAEHGEQLVAGS
+618 IWAEHGEQLVAGS

-672 ARLALLGGNPKHALL
+672 ARLALLSGNPKHALL
-687 FILEGQRRGRTER
+687 FILEGQRRGRVER
-700 YGQLDLAVLRAAAEL
+700 YGQLDLAVLRSAAEL
-715 ALGRDDDATAS
+715 ALGREDDATAS
-726 LLRAVNQADKS
+726 LLRAINQADKS

-748 ETLRAL
+748 QTLRGL
-754 ADLSPEA
+754 ADLAPEA
-761 ESFIQRH
+761 GQFVARH
-768 ELQGTSYLAPYTTV
+768 QLQGTSYLAPYTAV

-794 RALEPGATVEQIAKK
+794 RSLEPGATVEQIAKK

>member
-1 MPTMQHHGI
+1 
-10 PVARG
+10 VR
-15 PIAATAFAAPALTTR
+15 L
-30 VTIVPDLPLVP
+30 TIVPDLPLVP
-41 VRAVVAAALA
+41 VRSVVAAALD
-51 ADRAARSIVWAE
+51 ADDRHRDVVWVE
-63 LPAEPRDDRESWD
+63 LPAAPADDREAWD
-76 AIRGALAAASGSPLT
+76 AIRAGLASATGAPLAGD
-91 GEPDEAV
+91 PDEAV
-98 AAYVSSLKR
+98 ADHLAGLTR
-107 PLLLALELR
+107 ELILALDIR
-116 PGVSHELDAGLLAL
+116 PGVSHDLDARLLGLLSA
-130 LADAPHLSILAICPG
+130 APLLSIVAICPG
-145 RRMLEVMGRAEHDA
+145 RRMLEVMGRVEHGA
-159 NLISAASLVVDAD
+159 VLVSGSALVADAD
-172 EIQRFAGKLGVQLSD
+172 GIRTFAIKLGVPLTD

-192 LAHSPMMLPDVLP
+192 LSHSPMMLPDVLP
-205 AVVASASLEEIETQ
+205 AVIASASLEEMETQ

-232 YLTMRFRASS
+232 YLTMRFRATS
-242 DGSVTGLLPLAV
+242 DGTVTGLLPLAV
-254 PSTLTGEILELVA
+254 PSTLTPAILELVA
-267 PAIAARTPL
+267 PAIAERTQL
-276 DRAAQSRIVIREGG
+276 DRAAQSRIVIREPGDG
-290 PAQSLS
+290 P
-296 EGGARYRMEPML
+296 ARYRIEPML
-308 RRVFI
+308 RRVLI
-313 LELKLRDPALARR
+313 LELRFRDPALARR
-326 LSSSLGEHFRE
+326 LSSSLGEHFRDK
-337 RGEVFESIAHFSD
+337 GEVFESIAHFSD

-378 AILALPRKVRDD
+378 AILALPRRVRDE

-422 FARLPREMSPWDLLH
+422 FGRLPREMSPWDMLH
-437 VLLIKTI
+437 VLLVKTI

-452 ASALESAHALDDLL
+452 AAALDAADELDSLL
-466 DGDDDIAGRPVGTLA
+466 NDDDDIAGRPVGTLA
-481 EAHYQSGMSRLL
+481 EAHYQSGMTRLL

-513 RGEATDTLA
+513 RGDSAEKLT

-543 TWLALVGESSLGT
+543 AWLALVPDAALGT
-556 AGLVAHAL
+556 AGLVASAL
-564 IAMGRLEPADARHW
+564 IAMGHLEPHDVRERLDA
-578 LASLADPSTHDE
+578 LAELDSHDE
-590 LWPFAVHAANRYGLY
+590 LWPFVAHAQSRYGLY

-613 GALDR
+613 SALDR

-653 AEAALDGVPSRN
+653 AEAALDAVPSRN

-687 FILEGQRRGRTER
+687 FILEGQRRGRVER
-700 YGQLDLAVLRAAAEL
+700 YGQLDLAVLRASAEL
-715 ALGRDDDATAS
+715 ALGREQDATAS
-726 LLRAVNQADKS
+726 LLRAINQAEKT
-737 GVIVAFHLLPH
+737 GVIVPFHLLPQ
-748 ETLRAL
+748 ETLHAL
-754 ADLSPEA
+754 EELAPEA
-761 ESFIQRH
+761 RAFVRRH
-768 ELQGTSYLAPYTTV
+768 HLEGTSYLAPYTAV

-794 RALEPGATVEQIAKK
+794 RSLEPGATVEQVAKK

-845 LDADSRSA
+845 LDTESRSA

>member
-1 MPTMQHHGI
+1 
-10 PVARG
+10 
-15 PIAATAFAAPALTTR
+15 
-30 VTIVPDLPLVP
+30 
-41 VRAVVAAALA
+41 
-51 ADRAARSIVWAE
+51 
-63 LPAEPRDDRESWD
+63 
-76 AIRGALAAASGSPLT
+76 
-91 GEPDEAV
+91 
-98 AAYVSSLKR
+98 
-107 PLLLALELR
+107 
-116 PGVSHELDAGLLAL
+116 
-130 LADAPHLSILAICPG
+130 
-145 RRMLEVMGRAEHDA
+145 
-159 NLISAASLVVDAD
+159 
-172 EIQRFAGKLGVQLSD
+172 
-187 EDAIA
+187 
-192 LAHSPMMLPDVLP
+192 
-205 AVVASASLEEIETQ
+205 
-219 GDAVSYL
+219 
-226 LDECEN
+226 
-232 YLTMRFRASS
+232 
-242 DGSVTGLLPLAV
+242 
-254 PSTLTGEILELVA
+254 
-267 PAIAARTPL
+267 
-276 DRAAQSRIVIREGG
+276 
-290 PAQSLS
+290 
-296 EGGARYRMEPML
+296 ML
-308 RRVFI
+308 RRVLI
-313 LELKLRDPALARR
+313 LELRFRDPALARR
-326 LSSSLGEHFRE
+326 LSSSLGEHFRD

-350 AEDWDAVI
+350 AEDWESVI
-358 ETLDGEMFRLLAEDP
+358 DTLDGEMFRLLAEDP

-378 AILALPRKVRDD
+378 AILALPRKVRDE

-422 FARLPREMSPWDLLH
+422 FGRLPRELSPWDLLH

-452 ASALESAHALDDLL
+452 AGALEAAHELDQLLDD
-466 DGDDDIAGRPVGTLA
+466 DDDIAGRPIGTLA
-481 EAHYQSGMSRLL
+481 EAHYQSGMTRLL

-513 RGEATDTLA
+513 RGDSAEKLA

-543 TWLALVGESSLGT
+543 TWLGLVPDAALGT

-564 IAMGRLEPADARHW
+564 IAMGRIEPRDALHW
-578 LASLADPSTHDE
+578 IQLLGQQDSHDE
-590 LWPFAVHAANRYGLY
+590 LWPFVVHAHNRYGLY

-613 GALDR
+613 SALDR

-687 FILEGQRRGRTER
+687 FILEGQRRGRVER
-700 YGQLDLAVLRAAAEL
+700 YGQLDLAVLRASAEL

-726 LLRAVNQADKS
+726 LLRAINQAEKS
-737 GVIVAFHLLPH
+737 GVIVPFHLLPT
-748 ETLRAL
+748 ETLRSLSEL
-754 ADLSPEA
+754 APEA
-761 ESFIQRH
+761 RAFVVRH
-768 ELQGTSYLAPYTTV
+768 DLAGTSYLAPYTAV

-845 LDADSRSA
+845 LDDESRTA

>member
-1 MPTMQHHGI
+1 DDRQRDVVWVELP
-10 PVARG
+10 
-15 PIAATAFAAPALTTR
+15 AAPA
-30 VTIVPDLPLVP
+30 
-41 VRAVVAAALA
+41 
-51 ADRAARSIVWAE
+51 
-63 LPAEPRDDRESWD
+63 DDREAWD
-76 AIRGALAAASGSPLT
+76 AIRAGLASATGAPLAGD
-91 GEPDEAV
+91 PDEAV
-98 AAYVSSLKR
+98 AGHLAGLTRELV
-107 PLLLALELR
+107 LALDIR
-116 PGVSHELDAGLLAL
+116 PGVSLDLDARLLGLLNT
-130 LADAPHLSILAICPG
+130 APLLSIVAICPG
-145 RRMLEVMGRAEHDA
+145 RRMLEVMGRVEHGA
-159 NLISAASLVVDAD
+159 VLVSGSALVVDAD
-172 EIQRFAGKLGVQLSD
+172 GIRAFAAKLGVPLSD
-187 EDAIA
+187 EDALA
-192 LAHSPMMLPDVLP
+192 LSHSPMMLPDVLP
-205 AVVASASLEEIETQ
+205 AVIASASLEEMETQ
-219 GDAVSYL
+219 GDPVSYL

-232 YLTMRFRASS
+232 YLTMRFRATS
-242 DGSVTGLLPLAV
+242 DGTVTGLLPLAV
-254 PSTLTGEILELVA
+254 PSTLTPAILELVA
-267 PAIAARTPL
+267 PAIAERTQL
-276 DRAAQSRIVIREGG
+276 DRAAQSRIVIREPGDG
-290 PAQSLS
+290 P
-296 EGGARYRMEPML
+296 ARYRIEPML
-308 RRVFI
+308 RRVLI
-313 LELKLRDPALARR
+313 LELRFRDPALARR

-337 RGEVFESIAHFSD
+337 KGEVFESIAHFSD

-378 AILALPRKVRDD
+378 AILALPRRVRDE

-422 FARLPREMSPWDLLH
+422 FGRLPREMSPWDMLH
-437 VLLIKTI
+437 VLLVKTI

-452 ASALESAHALDDLL
+452 AAALDAADELDALL
-466 DGDDDIAGRPVGTLA
+466 NDDDDIAGRPVGTLA
-481 EAHYQSGMSRLL
+481 EAHYQSGMTRLL

-513 RGEATDTLA
+513 RGDSAEKLT

-543 TWLALVGESSLGT
+543 TWLALVPDAALGT
-556 AGLVAHAL
+556 AGLVAWAL
-564 IAMGRLEPADARHW
+564 IAMGRLEPHDAQERLDA
-578 LASLADPSTHDE
+578 LAELDSHDE
-590 LWPFAVHAANRYGLY
+590 LWPFVVHAQSRYGLY

-613 GALDR
+613 SALDR

-653 AEAALDGVPSRN
+653 AEAALDAVPSRN

-687 FILEGQRRGRTER
+687 FILEGQRRGRVER
-700 YGQLDLAVLRAAAEL
+700 YGQLDLAVLRASAEL
-715 ALGRDDDATAS
+715 ALGREHDATAS
-726 LLRAVNQADKS
+726 LLRAINQAEKT
-737 GVIVAFHLLPH
+737 GVIVPFHLLPQ
-748 ETLRAL
+748 ETLHAL
-754 ADLSPEA
+754 EELAPEA
-761 ESFIQRH
+761 RAFVRRH
-768 ELQGTSYLAPYTTV
+768 DLEGTSYLAPYTAV

-794 RALEPGATVEQIAKK
+794 RSLEPGATVEQVAKK

-845 LDADSRSA
+845 LDTESRTA

>member
-1 MPTMQHHGI
+1 MPKSQHFGI
-10 PVARG
+10 PLARG
-15 PIAATAFAAPALTTR
+15 PLAVTGFAAPDPGTR
-30 VTIVPDLPLVP
+30 LTIVPDLPLVP
-41 VRAVVAAALA
+41 VRAVVAAALS
-51 ADRAARSIVWAE
+51 ADTTGRDIVWAD
-63 LPAEPRDDRESWD
+63 LPAEPGDDREAWD
-76 AIRGALAAASGSPLT
+76 AIRAALAAASGAPLH
-91 GEPDEAV
+91 GEPDAAV
-98 AAYVSSLKR
+98 VEHLAKLTR
-107 PLLLALELR
+107 PLLLAVDLR
-116 PGVSHELDAGLLAL
+116 PGVSHEVDAGLLGMLIA
-130 LADAPHLSILAICPG
+130 APHLSILAICPG
-145 RRMLEVMGRAEHDA
+145 RRMLEVMGRVEHGA
-159 NLISAASLVVDAD
+159 QLVSGSALVVDAD
-172 EIQRFAGKLGVQLSD
+172 GIRSFAKKLGVALSAD
-187 EDAIA
+187 DATA
-192 LAHSPMMLPDVLP
+192 LAHSPLMLPDVLP
-205 AVVASASLEEIETQ
+205 AVIASASLEEMETQ
-219 GDAVSYL
+219 GDTVSYL

-242 DGSVTGLLPLAV
+242 DDSVTGLLPLAV
-254 PSTLTGEILELVA
+254 PSTLTTPILELVA
-267 PAIAARTPL
+267 PAIAARSPL
-276 DRAAQSRIVIREGG
+276 DRAAQSRIVTRETGSG
-290 PAQSLS
+290 EP
-296 EGGARYRMEPML
+296 RYRMEPML
-308 RRVFI
+308 RRVLI
-313 LELKLRDPALARR
+313 LELRLRDPALSRQ
-326 LSSSLGEHFRE
+326 LSSALGEHFRE
-337 RGEVFESIAHFSD
+337 KGDVFESIAHFSD

-358 ETLDGEMFRLLAEDP
+358 DTLDGQMFRLLADDP

-452 ASALESAHALDDLL
+452 AAALETAGALDELL
-466 DGDDDIAGRPVGTLA
+466 DGDDDISGRPIGTLA
-481 EAHYQSGMSRLL
+481 EAHFQSGMSRLL

-513 RGEATDTLA
+513 RGALTQALA
-522 ERAAEATALVRAL
+522 DRAAEATALVRAL

-543 TWLALVGESSLGT
+543 TWLALVDENSLGT

-564 IAMGRLEPADARHW
+564 IAMGRLDPSDARHW
-578 LASLADPSTHDE
+578 LASLTDPAAHDE
-590 LWPFAVHAANRYGLY
+590 LWPFVVHAANRYGLY

-653 AEAALDGVPSRN
+653 AEAALDGVPSRT

-687 FILEGQRRGRTER
+687 FILEGQRRGRVER
-700 YGQLDLAVLRAAAEL
+700 YGQLDLAVLRSAAEL
-715 ALGRDDDATAS
+715 ALGREDDATAS

-748 ETLRAL
+748 ETLEAL
-754 ADLSPEA
+754 AALSPEA
-761 ESFIQRH
+761 EAFVGRH
-768 ELQGTSYLAPYTTV
+768 ELHGTSYLAPYTAV

>member
-1 MPTMQHHGI
+1 M
-10 PVARG
+10 
-15 PIAATAFAAPALTTR
+15 
-30 VTIVPDLPLVP
+30 
-41 VRAVVAAALA
+41 
-51 ADRAARSIVWAE
+51 
-63 LPAEPRDDRESWD
+63 
-76 AIRGALAAASGSPLT
+76 
-91 GEPDEAV
+91 
-98 AAYVSSLKR
+98 
-107 PLLLALELR
+107 
-116 PGVSHELDAGLLAL
+116 
-130 LADAPHLSILAICPG
+130 
-145 RRMLEVMGRAEHDA
+145 
-159 NLISAASLVVDAD
+159 VDAD

-254 PSTLTGEILELVA
+254 PSTLTAGDPGA
-267 PAIAARTPL
+267 RRPGDRRPHAARPR
-276 DRAAQSRIVIREGG
+276 RAVAHHDPRGRIG
-290 PAQSLS
+290 PVAS

-358 ETLDGEMFRLLAEDP
+358 ETLDSEMFRLLAEDP

-452 ASALESAHALDDLL
+452 ASAIESAHALDQLL
-466 DGDDDIAGRPVGTLA
+466 DGDDDIAGRPIGTLA

-513 RGEATDTLA
+513 RGEATETLA

-535 EGETDHAS
+535 EGETDHAA
-543 TWLALVGESSLGT
+543 TWLASSVRRRSAPPASSPMPSSRWASSIRATPGT
-556 AGLVAHAL
+556 GSRRSPTRAPTTSC
-564 IAMGRLEPADARHW
+564 GR
-578 LASLADPSTHDE
+578 SPST
-590 LWPFAVHAANRYGLY
+590 P
-605 WGDPVETD
+605 PT
-613 GALDR
+613 
-618 TWAEHGEQLVAGS
+618 
-631 TAQVLLTSDAA
+631 
-642 DLALLLGQLSR
+642 
-653 AEAALDGVPSRN
+653 
-665 TWIAVPR
+665 
-672 ARLALLGGNPKHALL
+672 
-687 FILEGQRRGRTER
+687 
-700 YGQLDLAVLRAAAEL
+700 
-715 ALGRDDDATAS
+715 ATAS
-726 LLRAVNQADKS
+726 TGATRSRPTAPWTAPGPSTASSSSPDRPLRCSSPATPPTWRCCS
-737 GVIVAFHLLPH
+737 GSCREPRRPSTGYRVATPGSPS
-748 ETLRAL
+748 RAPGSRCS
-754 ADLSPEA
+754 A
-761 ESFIQRH
+761 
-768 ELQGTSYLAPYTTV
+768 GTRSTRSCSSSRVSA
-782 AGALS
+782 AGA
-787 ERELIVL
+787 
-794 RALEPGATVEQIAKK
+794 
-809 LFVASN
+809 
-815 TVKAQLRSIYRK
+815 RSGTGS
-827 LNVSTR
+827 ST
-833 TEALLVAAELGL
+833 
-845 LDADSRSA
+845 SRSCAPPRNSLSAARTTPPHPFSAR

>member
-1 MPTMQHHGI
+1 M
-10 PVARG
+10 
-15 PIAATAFAAPALTTR
+15 
-30 VTIVPDLPLVP
+30 
-41 VRAVVAAALA
+41 
-51 ADRAARSIVWAE
+51 
-63 LPAEPRDDRESWD
+63 
-76 AIRGALAAASGSPLT
+76 
-91 GEPDEAV
+91 
-98 AAYVSSLKR
+98 
-107 PLLLALELR
+107 
-116 PGVSHELDAGLLAL
+116 
-130 LADAPHLSILAICPG
+130 
-145 RRMLEVMGRAEHDA
+145 
-159 NLISAASLVVDAD
+159 
-172 EIQRFAGKLGVQLSD
+172 
-187 EDAIA
+187 
-192 LAHSPMMLPDVLP
+192 
-205 AVVASASLEEIETQ
+205 
-219 GDAVSYL
+219 
-226 LDECEN
+226 
-232 YLTMRFRASS
+232 
-242 DGSVTGLLPLAV
+242 
-254 PSTLTGEILELVA
+254 
-267 PAIAARTPL
+267 
-276 DRAAQSRIVIREGG
+276 IREGG
-290 PAQSLS
+290 PG
-296 EGGARYRMEPML
+296 EARYRMEPML

-358 ETLDGEMFRLLAEDP
+358 ETLDSEMFRLLAEDP

-452 ASALESAHALDDLL
+452 ASALESAHALDQLL
-466 DGDDDIAGRPVGTLA
+466 DGDDDIAGRPIGTLA

-543 TWLALVGESSLGT
+543 TWLALVAETSLGT

-761 ESFIQRH
+761 ERFIERH

-845 LDADSRSA
+845 LDADSALGLAPSRHATACARRRRPGR

>member
-1 MPTMQHHGI
+1 ML
-10 PVARG
+10 V
-15 PIAATAFAAPALTTR
+15 AAPL
-30 VTIVPDLPLVP
+30 L
-41 VRAVVAAALA
+41 
-51 ADRAARSIVWAE
+51 SIV
-63 LPAEPRDDRESWD
+63 
-76 AIRGALAAASGSPLT
+76 
-91 GEPDEAV
+91 
-98 AAYVSSLKR
+98 
-107 PLLLALELR
+107 
-116 PGVSHELDAGLLAL
+116 
-130 LADAPHLSILAICPG
+130 AICPG
-145 RRMLEVMGRAEHDA
+145 RRMLEVMGRVEHGA
-159 NLISAASLVVDAD
+159 QLVSPAALVVDG
-172 EIQRFAGKLGVQLSD
+172 EGIRRFAGKLGVQLTA
-187 EDAIA
+187 EDAEA
-192 LAHSPMMLPDVLP
+192 LAGSPLMLPDVLP
-205 AVVASASLEEIETQ
+205 AVVASASLEEMETQ

-232 YLTMRFRASS
+232 FLTMRFRASS
-242 DGSVTGLLPLAV
+242 DDSVTGLLPLAV
-254 PSTLTGEILELVA
+254 PSTLTAEILELVA
-267 PAIAARTPL
+267 PAIAERTPL
-276 DRAAQSRIVIREGG
+276 ERAAQAGIVLREGG
-290 PAQSLS
+290 SGQTAA
-296 EGGARYRMEPML
+296 EGGPRYRMEPML
-308 RRVFI
+308 RRVLI
-313 LELKLRDPALARR
+313 LELRLRDPALSRR

-358 ETLDGEMFRLLAEDP
+358 GTLDGEMFRLLADDP

-422 FARLPREMSPWDLLH
+422 FGRLPKEMSPWDLLH

-452 ASALESAHALDDLL
+452 ATALEAAAELDALL
-466 DGDDDIAGRPVGTLA
+466 DGDDDIAGRPIGTLA
-481 EAHYQSGMSRLL
+481 EAHYQSGMTRLL

-513 RGEATDTLA
+513 RGDAAERLA

-543 TWLALVGESSLGT
+543 TWLSQVPENAHGT
-556 AGLVAHAL
+556 AGLVARAL
-564 IAMGRLEPADARHW
+564 IAMGRLVPEEARHW
-578 LASLADPSTHDE
+578 LASLADPSDHDE
-590 LWPFAVHAANRYGLY
+590 LWPFVVHASDRYGLY

-613 GALDR
+613 SALDR

-687 FILEGQRRGRTER
+687 FILEGQRRGRVER

-715 ALGRDDDATAS
+715 ALGREDDATAS
-726 LLRAVNQADKS
+726 LLRAINQAEKS
-737 GVIVAFHLLPH
+737 GVIVPFHLLPH
-748 ETLRAL
+748 ETLAL
-754 ADLSPEA
+754 LAALSPEA
-761 ESFIQRH
+761 EAFVSRH
-768 ELQGTSYLAPYTTV
+768 DLQGTSYLAPYTAV

-794 RALEPGATVEQIAKK
+794 RALEPGATVEQVAKK
-809 LFVASN
+809 LFVAAN